1 MKWFKRKKDPLDKH
15 IEMLQQEMYL
25 QQLSGEEYKKLM
37 ERMERLYKLKAETR
51 RKPVSND
58 TLALVF
64 GNLAGILL
72 IVAYEQKHVMS
83 SKGLTQIL
91 RPNQPAPPKL

>member
-1 MKWFKRKKDPLDKH
+1 MKWFKRKQDPLDLH
-15 IEMLQQEMYL
+15 ITTL
-25 QQLSGEEYKKLM
+25 LSDMQNENPFSDEYKKLM
-37 ERMERLYKLKAETR
+37 ERMEKLYKLKAEMR
-51 RKPVSND
+51 RKPVSTD